1 MAALFGSGEPVPRG
15 RRGDMP
21 LLIMRLVAAWF
32 AFPVIYLVFGMCVA
46 PIVLPYYRGISF
58 LHIPPMLTIIELQ
71 MIRSVV
77 FLACSLPLIAL
88 WKGTR
93 RHLWIALGLAH
104 AVVVGLYGLT
114 STTFL
119 PRILR
124 VTHGVE
130 ILADSFV
137 YTGVLVSLFLTNGAT
152 RVETPEPEKAVHV

>member
-1 MAALFGSGEPVPRG
+1 
-15 RRGDMP
+15 
-21 LLIMRLVAAWF
+21 
-32 AFPVIYLVFGMCVA
+32 
-46 PIVLPYYRGISF
+46 
-58 LHIPPMLTIIELQ
+58 MLTIIELQ